1 MQKKEA
7 TPFEKKA
14 ALQAITEQFTGTDNR
29 SQCARILEA
38 FARFSLNTYELS
50 RYLDV
55 YHPPARILQLRK
67 AGYKIVTHW
76 QTVITECGRK
86 HRIGLYVLLARGTHE

>member
-1 MQKKEA
+1 MDKKE
-7 TPFEKKA
+7 TTSPEKKA
-14 ALQAITEQFTGTDNR
+14 ALQAIGEQLTGTDNR

-38 FARFSLNTYELS
+38 FSRFSLNTFELS

-67 AGYKIVTHW
+67 AGHEIVTHW
-76 QTVITECGRK
+76 QTVVTECGRK
-86 HRIGLYVLLARGTHE
+86 HRIGLYVLEARAGQ